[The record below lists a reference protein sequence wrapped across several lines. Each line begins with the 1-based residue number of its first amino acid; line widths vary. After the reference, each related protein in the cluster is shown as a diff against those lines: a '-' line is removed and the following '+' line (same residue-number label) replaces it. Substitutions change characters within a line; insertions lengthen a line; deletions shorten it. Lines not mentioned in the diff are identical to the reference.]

1 MALVRRNGKIRIF
14 GDTVALLRNVRD
26 RLKEITPRA
35 VFSVSGRGDVL
46 TRIFYCGKTLLI
58 ADTVPSFDPE
68 TGKWCIVSRNDSDE
82 PCCLE
87 EYAKNEEDDSDEP
100 YYAEKY
106 AKNEA
111 EEFQKYLLKIGES
124 AECNRAVFL
133 IREKEFGRDE
143 KAATENADFI
153 LRYNGK
159 NIADKLSSL
168 CESRE

>member
-1 MALVRRNGKIRIF
+1 MALVRRKGEIRIF
-14 GDTVALLRNVRD
+14 GDTVAVLRNVRD
-26 RLKEITPRA
+26 RLKEITPHA
-35 VFSVSGRGDVL
+35 VFSASGRGDVL

-58 ADTVPSFDPE
+58 VDTVPSFDPE
-68 TGKWCIVSRNDSDE
+68 IGKWCIDS
-82 PCCLE
+82 
-87 EYAKNEEDDSDEP
+87 KDDSDEP
-100 YYAEKY
+100 SSAEEY

-143 KAATENADFI
+143 KAAAENADFI
-153 LRYNGK
+153 LTYNGK

>member
-58 ADTVPSFDPE
+58 VDTVPSFDPE
-68 TGKWCIVSRNDSDE
+68 IGKWCIVS
-82 PCCLE
+82 
-87 EYAKNEEDDSDEP
+87 KDDSDEP

-106 AKNEA
+106 AKNER
-111 EEFQKYLLKIGES
+111 
-124 AECNRAVFL
+124 CV
-133 IREKEFGRDE
+133 
-143 KAATENADFI
+143 
-153 LRYNGK
+153 
-159 NIADKLSSL
+159 
-168 CESRE
+168 

>member
-1 MALVRRNGKIRIF
+1 M
-14 GDTVALLRNVRD
+14 
-26 RLKEITPRA
+26 
-35 VFSVSGRGDVL
+35 L

-68 TGKWCIVSRNDSDE
+68 IGKWCIVSRN
-82 PCCLE
+82 
-87 EYAKNEEDDSDEP
+87 DSDEP

-111 EEFQKYLLKIGES
+111 EKFQKYLLKIGES

>member
-1 MALVRRNGKIRIF
+1 MALVRRKGEIRIF
-14 GDTVALLRNVRD
+14 GDNVALLRNVRD
-26 RLKEITPRA
+26 RLKEITPHA
-35 VFSVSGRGDVL
+35 VFSPSGRGDVL

-58 ADTVPSFDPE
+58 VDTVPSFDPE
-68 TGKWCIVSRNDSDE
+68 IGKWCIVS
-82 PCCLE
+82 
-87 EYAKNEEDDSDEP
+87 KDDSDEP
-100 YYAEKY
+100 YYAEEY

-143 KAATENADFI
+143 KAAAENADFI
-153 LRYNGK
+153 LTYNGK